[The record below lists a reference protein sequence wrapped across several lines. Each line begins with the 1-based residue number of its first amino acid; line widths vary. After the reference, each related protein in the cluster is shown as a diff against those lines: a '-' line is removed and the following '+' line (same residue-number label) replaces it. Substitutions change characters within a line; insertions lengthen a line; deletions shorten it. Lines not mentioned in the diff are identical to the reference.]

1 MVKKT
6 SPMKALS
13 SPGDS
18 SSGSRPAPT
27 TKPSANNNHTLPA
40 AAGYLVTCDVPTK
53 RFIQQL
59 NESKKQP
66 NAKFILEDLDAT
78 HLLIKSK
85 AREEIMAAVEGWQNS
100 NVFSAVER
108 VGEDLDMS

>member
-1 MVKKT
+1 MVKKAGPKSAP
-6 SPMKALS
+6 SPS
-13 SPGDS
+13 N
-18 SSGSRPAPT
+18 SRPAST
-27 TKPSANNNHTLPA
+27 TPSNTNSTNNNHQAPQ

-59 NESKKQP
+59 NESKKQV

-78 HLLIKSK
+78 HLLVKSK
-85 AREEIMAAVEGWQNS
+85 AREEIMRAVESWQNS